1 MFYLPQMYQTH
12 SYLLDVDE
20 TNLDLMT
27 QLCTDTISDC
37 KKIYA
42 NIFDDIVD
50 EKQLVKPQSL
60 SGAASMLALLLDT
73 IDIDINEM

>member
-1 MFYLPQMYQTH
+1 MRPISLTK
-12 SYLLDVDE
+12 
-20 TNLDLMT
+20 NLFWFWARSN

-42 NIFDDIVD
+42 DIFDDIVD